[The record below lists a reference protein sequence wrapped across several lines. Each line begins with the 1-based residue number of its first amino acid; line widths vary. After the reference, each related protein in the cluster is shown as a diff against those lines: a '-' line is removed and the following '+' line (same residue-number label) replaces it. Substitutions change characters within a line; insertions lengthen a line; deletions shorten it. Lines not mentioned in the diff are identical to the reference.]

1 MTLRLPPRLL
11 IPAILL
17 AIVGTLN
24 AQDTDSIA
32 VGTASTVVHRDL
44 AYVPNGHERQRL
56 DLYLP
61 AITSPPAPLIVVIH
75 GGGWQQG
82 DKARSQGIV
91 RRFPLLLRRGYA
103 IASLNYRYSNQA
115 LFPAQVHDVKAAV
128 RWLRENAA
136 EYGLNEQRF
145 GVWGQ
150 SSGAH
155 LAAMLGTT
163 CGVPEMD
170 VNSTSSAQSAC
181 VQAVADWF
189 GPTDFLQMDANR
201 LVDGF
206 IHDVPTSPESQL
218 VGGPI
223 QSMKN
228 AVQAANPITYVSK
241 DDAPF
246 QIVHGDSDRLVPH
259 HQSELLH
266 AALRSAGVAVEF
278 HTVPGGGHGSPESV
292 FAPLDELLID
302 FFDRHLRVPPPRQ

>member
-1 MTLRLPPRLL
+1 MNLRLPPQRLV
-11 IPAILL
+11 PAILL

-24 AQDTDSIA
+24 AQDADSVA
-32 VGTASTVVHRDL
+32 VRAAPTVVHRDL
-44 AYVPNGHERQRL
+44 EYVPNGHERQRL

-61 AITSPPAPLIVVIH
+61 ANTSRPAPLIVVIH
-75 GGGWQQG
+75 GGAWRQG
-82 DKARSQGIV
+82 DKAASQGIV
-91 RRFPLLLRRGYA
+91 RRFPLMLRSGYA
-103 IASLNYRYSNQA
+103 IASLNYRYSDQA

-136 EYGLNEQRF
+136 KYRLNEQRF

-170 VNSTSSAQSAC
+170 TNFTASAQSAC

-201 LVDGF
+201 LVDGY

-266 AALRSAGVAVEF
+266 AALRWRGWLWNFTRYLAADTAVPNPCSRRW
-278 HTVPGGGHGSPESV
+278 TNC
-292 FAPLDELLID
+292 
-302 FFDRHLRVPPPRQ
+302 